1 MAGRA
6 RLSHGETVVL
16 RLHEAVPDEAFPA
29 ALSSASVLLEST
41 LSHLQLVREED
52 LGPLTPDQLRFL
64 AVAEQH
70 AIRLGQVV
78 EDLHLVARCRGE
90 VLAPEWDTVDLA
102 ELANAA
108 AAEFAGTAAARGK
121 PIELNADEPSQTLG
135 DVHLLGRLFSGLFA
149 VALDEAAPRLAIR
162 VSVAADG
169 LEVSYSGE
177 TLPDASRLGLVLA
190 EALAGLL
197 GGELVASAADGTVS
211 IRFELPLAPAR
222 AA

>member
-6 RLSHGETVVL
+6 RVAHGESVVL
-16 RLHEAVPDEAFPA
+16 RLHEPVVDEALPA
-29 ALSSASVLLEST
+29 ALSSASVLLETT

-78 EDLHLVARCRGE
+78 EDLKLVARCRGE
-90 VLAPEWDTVDLA
+90 AVDPEWDTVDLA
-102 ELANAA
+102 DLANAA
-108 AAEFAGTAAARGK
+108 AAEVAGTAAARGK
-121 PIELNADEPSQTLG
+121 PIELRAAEPSRTLG
-135 DVHLLGRLFSGLFA
+135 DAHLLARVFSGLLA
-149 VALDEAAPRLAIR
+149 VALDEASPGLPI
-162 VSVAADG
+162 SVTVDEEG

-177 TLPDASRLGLVLA
+177 SLPDSSRLGLVLA
-190 EALAGLL
+190 EALAGVL
-197 GGELVASAADGTVS
+197 GGDVVAGASDGTVS
-211 IRFELPLAPAR
+211 LRFELPLAGAR

>member
-6 RLSHGETVVL
+6 RLRHRETVVL
-16 RLHEAVPDEAFPA
+16 RLHEPVPDEAFPA

-90 VLAPEWDTVDLA
+90 ALEPEWDTVDLA

-121 PIELNADEPSQTLG
+121 PIELLADEPSRTLG

-162 VSVAADG
+162 VSVAAEG
-169 LEVSYSGE
+169 VEVSYSGE
-177 TLPDASRLGLVLA
+177 SLPDASRLGLVLA
-190 EALAGLL
+190 EALAGVL

-211 IRFELPLAPAR
+211 IRLELPLAAAR